1 MDKLIRALALS
12 ACFALPAHAA
22 SGVLIA
28 ETKGKASLLIS
39 GDLEENDDVRIAAMV
54 STFGAGNVTATM
66 LTSNG
71 GDVETAFRLS
81 DLVNLTIGKPV
92 YVVGGCYSACAF
104 VALAAGDRLTVLT
117 GGKLAV
123 HQVWVRD
130 GQADL
135 VLTKQI
141 TDWLRDCGVP
151 ESILKKVLSTTPQNM
166 AKISTNELRA
176 MGARVE

>member
-1 MDKLIRALALS
+1 M
-12 ACFALPAHAA
+12 
-22 SGVLIA
+22 
-28 ETKGKASLLIS
+28 
-39 GDLEENDDVRIAAMV
+39 
-54 STFGAGNVTATM
+54 
-66 LTSNG
+66 
-71 GDVETAFRLS
+71 S
-81 DLVNLTIGKPV
+81 DLVNLRIGKPV

-123 HQVWVRD
+123 HQVWVKD
-130 GQADL
+130 GQGPDL
-135 VLTKQI
+135 QLTKQI